1 MTLKHY
7 LTVLL
12 FTAASFFSPFANCE
26 VEWLYSGS
34 TIAEQNVEEGARGW
48 ILKVSSSGTGL
59 LQVTAIS
66 QSGTNVTGAAT
77 SRRLL
82 DLNAPIMNASG
93 VEYKINKF
101 SNALFKDSTVV
112 DTIILPSELVAIPQ
126 DAMRGKSSTLKRIV
140 ITGDKIKTIGT
151 YAFYQNASITNITG
165 VFNGLESIGT
175 GAFSSCSN
183 LKGEIIINSDNFTF
197 ASGNTGNN
205 GTFQSCSNLEGF
217 IVNGDIKGAL
227 PRSLFHSCTSLKRVQ
242 LSKNPTNL
250 VTSIDL
256 FVFYSCTALTSIY
269 PLRFPKLT
277 FIADGA
283 FHSCSLLKGDFS
295 IESDKLSFGTSANNY
310 GTFYQC
316 KKLNSFKNY
325 GSLTGTLPTR
335 AFHSCSA
342 LKELQLTTN
351 KVCKLTSLSTTS
363 IYGCGALTNIHPLVF
378 DRLTT
383 IGKQAL
389 DESPMVKG
397 DFIIVGN
404 KSLQIGEEAL
414 GWVAGKYTSFSV
426 EGAVTSISTRFL
438 QSCTTVTN
446 VYFGST
452 IASPG
457 NCFLYGCKALRV
469 LTMPYRPASFGGS
482 SSFDN
487 ISVRQMVV
495 RADRRDTGVN
505 GWFNPAKYTPW
516 GELAQSVRNEW
527 LNLSYEAKKARGWQD
542 IKVPRGVT
550 LGLTKNQWL
559 TDIPSNRSLFMLR

>member
-1 MTLKHY
+1 MFIHNKSIGKLFFLAVLCPI
-7 LTVLL
+7 LT
-12 FTAASFFSPFANCE
+12 FAD
-26 VEWLYSGS
+26 VSWLYSGGQL
-34 TIAEQNVEEGARGW
+34 IEQNVEEGARGW
-48 ILKVSSSGTGL
+48 ILNVSANGTGF
-59 LQVTAIS
+59 LQFKGVA
-66 QSGTNVTGAAT
+66 QSGTNVTGSVT

-82 DLNAPIMNASG
+82 DMDAPITNASG
-93 VEYKINKF
+93 VVYKINKLSDDIF
-101 SNALFKDSTVV
+101 NNSTIV
-112 DTIILPSELVAIPQ
+112 DTIVLPSELTSIPRNFL
-126 DAMRGKSSTLKRIV
+126 RGDKSTLKRV
-140 ITGDKIKTIGT
+140 IIPGDKITSISQF
-151 YAFYQNASITNITG
+151 AFYENKSITNITPM
-165 VFNGLESIGT
+165 VFNSLTYIGNGAFNCCENLAGDFIVNTKNLTLES
-175 GAFSSCSN
+175 
-183 LKGEIIINSDNFTF
+183 
-197 ASGNTGNN
+197 GNY
-205 GTFQSCSNLEGF
+205 GTFQKCSKLSSF
-217 IVNGDIKGAL
+217 IVNGDVKGAL
-227 PRSLFHSCTSLKRVQ
+227 PKNLFQSCTSLKRVQ

-256 FVFYSCTALTSIY
+256 FVFYSCNALTSIY

-404 KSLQIGEEAL
+404 NSLQIGEEAL

-426 EGAVTSISTRFL
+426 EGAVTSISRRFL

-457 NCFLYGCKALRV
+457 NCFLYGCTALRV

-505 GWFNPAKYTPW
+505 GWFNPGKYTPW
-516 GELAQSVRNEW
+516 GELSQSVKNEW

-559 TDIPSNRSLFMLR
+559 TDIPSSRSLFMLR

>member
-1 MTLKHY
+1 MFIHNKSIGKLFFLAVLCPI
-7 LTVLL
+7 LT
-12 FTAASFFSPFANCE
+12 FAD
-26 VEWLYSGS
+26 VSWLYSGGQL
-34 TIAEQNVEEGARGW
+34 IEQNVEEGARGW
-48 ILKVSSSGTGL
+48 ILNVSANGTGF
-59 LQVTAIS
+59 LQFKGVA
-66 QSGTNVTGAAT
+66 QSGTNVTGSVT

-82 DLNAPIMNASG
+82 DMDAPITNASG
-93 VEYKINKF
+93 VVYKINKLSDDIF
-101 SNALFKDSTVV
+101 NNSTIV
-112 DTIILPSELVAIPQ
+112 DTIVLPSELTSIPRNFL
-126 DAMRGKSSTLKRIV
+126 RGDKSTLKRV
-140 ITGDKIKTIGT
+140 IIPGDKITSISQF
-151 YAFYQNASITNITG
+151 AFYENKSITNITPM
-165 VFNGLESIGT
+165 VFNSLTYIGNGAFNCCENLAGDFIVNTKNLTLES
-175 GAFSSCSN
+175 
-183 LKGEIIINSDNFTF
+183 
-197 ASGNTGNN
+197 GNY
-205 GTFQSCSNLEGF
+205 GTFQKCSKLSSF
-217 IVNGDIKGAL
+217 IVNGDVKGAL
-227 PRSLFHSCTSLKRVQ
+227 PKNLFQSCTSLKRVQ

-256 FVFYSCTALTSIY
+256 FVFWECTALASIY

-283 FHSCSLLKGDFS
+283 FHNCSLLKGDFS
-295 IESDKLSFGTSANNY
+295 VESDKLSFGTSANNY
-310 GTFYQC
+310 GAFFQC
-316 KKLNSFKNY
+316 KKLDSFKNY

-389 DESPMVKG
+389 DESPVVKG

-426 EGAVTSISTRFL
+426 EGAVTSISRRFL

-457 NCFLYGCKALRV
+457 NAFLYGCKALRV

-516 GELAQSVRNEW
+516 GELSQSVKNEW

-559 TDIPSNRSLFMLR
+559 TDIPSSRSLFMLR